1 LKLGRKKQGSMMKLV
16 AVLISVVVTGI
27 MGIVMV
33 SFSGNLDNKDRIYI
47 TASEYLLSMETK
59 GYLVEEDKEQLLFSL
74 TELGMTNI
82 SLSGTTLTEAG
93 YGNKVTI
100 EITGEIELTSY
111 SVLEKLD
118 VRRRMQTIP
127 VHVKKSSTAKY

>member
-47 TASEYLLSMETK
+47 TAREYLLSMETK